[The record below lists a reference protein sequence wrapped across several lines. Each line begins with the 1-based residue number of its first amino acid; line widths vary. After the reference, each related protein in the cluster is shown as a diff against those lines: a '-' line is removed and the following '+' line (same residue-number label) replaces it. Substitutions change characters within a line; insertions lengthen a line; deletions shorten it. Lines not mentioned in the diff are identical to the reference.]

1 MRLLLLGP
9 PGAGK
14 GTQAARL
21 EAAYDLPHISTG
33 DIFRKAIKEETE
45 LGKKAKEYMDQ
56 GKLVPDEVTNGI
68 VKERLAEPDCQ
79 TGFILDGFPRTVN
92 QAEALSQILTD
103 LDYSLDAAV
112 NIKVSDEEVVNRL
125 SGRRICSD
133 CGATYHVDF
142 KPPQEEGICDEC
154 GGELYQR
161 DDDTPETIK
170 ERLEVYY
177 DQTEAVV
184 DYYEQQ
190 DLLLEIDGEQ
200 DLDEVFAAIKENL
213 EQI

>member
-1 MRLLLLGP
+1 MKLVLLGP

-21 EAAYDLPHISTG
+21 EDYYDIPHISTG

-45 LGKKAKEYMDQ
+45 LGQKAKEFIDE

-68 VKERLAEPDCQ
+68 VKERLAESDCKD
-79 TGFILDGFPRTVN
+79 GFILDGFPRTIN
-92 QAEALSQILTD
+92 QSEALSQILND
-103 LDYSLDAAV
+103 LNYELDAAV
-112 NIKVSDEEVVNRL
+112 NIAVSDDEVIKRL
-125 SGRRICSD
+125 SGRRVCSD

-142 KPPQEEGICDEC
+142 NPPQEEGVCDKC

-177 DQTEAVV
+177 DKTAAVV
-184 DYYEQQ
+184 DYYKDKGLVVTINGQQ
-190 DLLLEIDGEQ
+190 S
-200 DLDEVFAAIKENL
+200 LDDVFAAIKENL
-213 EQI
+213 TEI

>member
-1 MRLLLLGP
+1 MKLVLLGP

-21 EAAYDLPHISTG
+21 EDYYDIPHISTG

-45 LGKKAKEYMDQ
+45 LGQRAKEYLDE

-68 VKERLAEPDCQ
+68 VKERLAESDCKD
-79 TGFILDGFPRTVN
+79 GFILDGFPRTIN
-92 QAEALSQILTD
+92 QAEALSQILND
-103 LDYSLDAAV
+103 LNYKLDAAV
-112 NIKVSDEEVVNRL
+112 NIEVSDDEVIKRL
-125 SGRRICSD
+125 SGRRVCSD
-133 CGATYHVDF
+133 CGATYHVDVN
-142 KPPQEEGICDEC
+142 PPQEEGSCDKC

-177 DQTEAVV
+177 DKTAAVV
-184 DYYEQQ
+184 DYYKDKDLVVTINGQQ
-190 DLLLEIDGEQ
+190 G
-200 DLDEVFAAIKENL
+200 LDEVFAAIKENL
-213 EQI
+213 TGI

>member
-1 MRLLLLGP
+1 MKLVLLGP

-21 EAAYDLPHISTG
+21 EEYYNLPHISTG
-33 DIFRKAIKEETE
+33 DIFRKAIKDETE
-45 LGKKAKEYMDQ
+45 LGQEAKQYLDQ

-68 VKERLAEPDCQ
+68 VKERLAQSDCAE
-79 TGFILDGFPRTVN
+79 GFILDGFPRTVN

-103 LDYSLDAAV
+103 LNYQLDAAV
-112 NIKVSDEEVVNRL
+112 NIQVSDDEVIKRL
-125 SGRRICSD
+125 SGRRICND
-133 CGATYHVDF
+133 CGATYHVEF
-142 KPPQEEGICDEC
+142 NPPADEGVCDQC

-177 DQTEAVV
+177 DKTAAVV
-184 DYYEQQ
+184 DYYKDE
-190 DLLLEIDGEQ
+190 DLLLTIDGEQ
-200 DLDEVFAAIKENL
+200 GLDEVFAAIKENL
-213 EQI
+213 TEI

>member
-1 MRLLLLGP
+1 MKLVLLGP

-21 EAAYDLPHISTG
+21 EDYYDIPHISTG

-45 LGKKAKEYMDQ
+45 LGQRAKEYLDE

-68 VKERLAEPDCQ
+68 VKERLAESDCKD
-79 TGFILDGFPRTVN
+79 GFILDGFPRTIN
-92 QAEALSQILTD
+92 QAEALSQILND
-103 LDYSLDAAV
+103 LNYKLDAAV
-112 NIKVSDEEVVNRL
+112 NIEVSDDEVIKRL
-125 SGRRICSD
+125 SGRRVCSD

-142 KPPQEEGICDEC
+142 NPPQEEGSCDKC

-177 DQTEAVV
+177 DKTAAVV
-184 DYYEQQ
+184 DYYKDKDLVVTINGQQ
-190 DLLLEIDGEQ
+190 G
-200 DLDEVFAAIKENL
+200 LDEVFAAIKENL
-213 EQI
+213 TGI